1 MLFLF
6 KDYSNREAILYYSYS
21 FIKTL
26 EIYKYFLTL
35 RPNMKHGL
43 TLQQKMFIT
52 TTKNYCNNIKVIAI
66 IYVKCCNKI

>member
-6 KDYSNREAILYYSYS
+6 KDYSNREAILDYSYS

-35 RPNMKHGL
+35 RPNVKHGL

-52 TTKNYCNNIKVIAI
+52 KK
-66 IYVKCCNKI
+66 KLL

>member
-6 KDYSNREAILYYSYS
+6 KDYSNCEAILYYSYS

-52 TTKNYCNNIKVIAI
+52 TKKIIVII
-66 IYVKCCNKI
+66 LKSLQ

>member
-35 RPNMKHGL
+35 RPNVKHGL

-52 TTKNYCNNIKVIAI
+52 KKKIYCNNIKVIAI
-66 IYVKCCNKI
+66 IYVKC

>member
-6 KDYSNREAILYYSYS
+6 KDYSDREAILDYSYS

-35 RPNMKHGL
+35 RPNVKHGL

-52 TTKNYCNNIKVIAI
+52 ER
-66 IYVKCCNKI
+66 KIVLITLESLQ

>member
-6 KDYSNREAILYYSYS
+6 KDYSNREAILDYLYS

-26 EIYKYFLTL
+26 EIYRYFLTV
-35 RPNMKHGL
+35 RTNMKHGL

-52 TTKNYCNNIKVIAI
+52 TKKIVVITS
-66 IYVKCCNKI
+66 KSLQ